1 MVNIRKSEDGIVIA
15 SYPEAK
21 FIFMWENGAVSI
33 YTEEYIGIVLAYV
46 QPNSKCIVEKC

>member
-15 SYPEAK
+15 NYPEAN

-33 YTEEYIGIVLAYV
+33 FTKEYTGILLAYV
-46 QPNSKCIVEKC
+46 QSNSKCIVEKC